1 MPILDENSLLSEVE
15 KQAYSELLKAH
26 GHEPHHF
33 LLEIVEDQETMDMND
48 LSYIIIVKTTATHL
62 ELNKSKS
69 YRSQSGTGTW
79 LAEFEKDLKNGFFKS
94 SH

>member
-1 MPILDENSLLSEVE
+1 MPILDENGLLSEVE
-15 KQAYSELLKAH
+15 KQTYSELLKIH

-69 YRSQSGTGTW
+69 YRSLANTGTW
-79 LAEFEKDLKNGFFKS
+79 LAAFEKDLKNGFFKS

>member
-1 MPILDENSLLSEVE
+1 MPILDENGLLSEVE
-15 KQAYSELLKAH
+15 KQAYSELLKTH

-48 LSYIIIVKTTATHL
+48 LSYVIIVKTTATHL
-62 ELNKSKS
+62 ELNKSKT
-69 YRSQSGTGTW
+69 YRSLANTGTW
-79 LAEFEKDLKNGFFKS
+79 LAEFEKDLKNGFFKA